1 MASARV
7 SRGEVAG
14 GAAAIQWGV
23 CAGVG
28 VGVQGEAAVVPAAR
42 GVYAVTCPAGSGVV
56 WERLVLVGRSTS
68 AAVAPAVVTAEKVV
82 ADAEVQQLPLQQS
95 QQREQGQQRVA
106 PWMTCVHSSG
116 QPQHVVG
123 GRGVCVGA
131 AGCAAGRG
139 QGEGHIRGQLPAEK
153 HCRMAVNK
161 GLVAAA
167 EGRSC
172 VV

>member
-1 MASARV
+1 M
-7 SRGEVAG
+7 AG

-123 GRGVCVGA
+123 GRGVCVCAVGHTCLQRLLRWLVSGFHLLA
-131 AGCAAGRG
+131 CFTTRTPHPNPAGKQVCA
-139 QGEGHIRGQLPAEK
+139 HIGSPW
-153 HCRMAVNK
+153 AVITC
-161 GLVAAA
+161 
-167 EGRSC
+167 SS
-172 VV
+172 